1 MTLEEKYRQVAL
13 DLLEMYVEAEQSV
26 VGEFSGDFYKS
37 RIRLEREIKKHL
49 KKLNAEDMFEEI
61 TSNKWLFEVE
71 GE

>member
-1 MTLEEKYRQVAL
+1 
-13 DLLEMYVEAEQSV
+13 MYVEAEQNV

-71 GE
+71 ER